1 MYNYRR
7 NDYKGK
13 HVSKTKLDMDFN
25 FRTHPISNDITKL
38 KDIEAIKSSLKTLV
52 LLNHYEKPFHPDI
65 GCDIYKSLFEPMD
78 EPGLHFTM
86 ENYIIKTIEQY
97 EPRVLLKKVKVV
109 FQEDKN
115 NVEITIYF
123 VPVNAVD
130 TVSMTMYLKILR

>member
-1 MYNYRR
+1 MYNYKR
-7 NDYKGK
+7 NDYKGE

-38 KDIEAIKSSLKTLV
+38 KDIEAIKSALRTLV

-86 ENYIIKTIEQY
+86 EDYITKVVERY
-97 EPRVLLKKVKVV
+97 EPRVKLKKVKVV

-123 VPVNAVD
+123 VPINAVD
-130 TVSMTMYLKILR
+130 TVTMTMYLKILR